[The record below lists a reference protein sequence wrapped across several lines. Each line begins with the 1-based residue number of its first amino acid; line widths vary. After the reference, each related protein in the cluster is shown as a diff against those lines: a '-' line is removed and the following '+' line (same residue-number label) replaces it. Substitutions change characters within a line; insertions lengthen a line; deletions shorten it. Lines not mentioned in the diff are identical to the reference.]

1 MATKQIGG
9 IVLEVGI
16 TLRGLWPPL
25 SPKPLHSL
33 GLTGEQ
39 SKALV
44 TQLTLFNQILGEL
57 RDDIREQV

>member
-1 MATKQIGG
+1 M
-9 IVLEVGI
+9 LEVGI

-39 SKALV
+39 SKVLV